1 MSSLRPP
8 GLVGD
13 DLSAANP
20 PAIPASTALP
30 PSKAALLRWLAL
42 IGSVLLV
49 KGILFRADHSPMFFL
64 GDSVAYI
71 NTAKWGW
78 IPPDRSFLYGWIIR
92 IISLWPG
99 TLTPLL
105 VAQTFATAAA
115 AVLCALILRRFFA
128 APRAIAALL
137 GLLCAVEPLQLL
149 YERYVMTEPFSLLAF
164 ALFVTFALGYLH
176 RPGLA
181 QLILM
186 QVAGVVVIS
195 FRVSFLPMLEAA
207 TLLVPLL
214 PLLGRSASRRWMRI
228 AGHLVLSCVLFVGL
242 HSAYKRLYAAEIQ
255 SYLPGAP
262 PAYYYDNGFHLLCFV
277 APIVQPSDFP
287 HSEKAPE
294 VFRLAFDLKDPD
306 LRGKQRWWQ
315 GGLIAN
321 VQAAYPDHLEA
332 NRLAAETAWNAVRRD
347 PWGEFCLSWYSF
359 SDYWN
364 LAHLRLGM
372 LTDQG
377 GDRELPA
384 DLLSVLHSDFHIEG
398 AGLPHLTTLS
408 NRYFFAAWPWY
419 LALLLLPAPLLI
431 LIAIVPVPH
440 RPAAILLCVFA
451 SLQITIIAACSISP
465 TVRFLHAVA
474 WLAMLTAG
482 IALTRLCAWRKPRP
496 KTPTNLES

>member
-1 MSSLRPP
+1 MSSPRPP

-13 DLSAANP
+13 DSPAANRSAA
-20 PAIPASTALP
+20 PAPTALP
-30 PSKAALLRWLAL
+30 PGKAALVRWLAL
-42 IGSVLLV
+42 AAVILLV
-49 KGILFRADHSPMFFL
+49 KTVLFWADHTPMFFL

-105 VAQTFATAAA
+105 VAQTLATAAA
-115 AVLCALILRRFFA
+115 AVLCALILRRNFA
-128 APRAIAALL
+128 APRAIAALMA
-137 GLLCAVEPLQLL
+137 LLCAVEPLQLL
-149 YERYVMTEPFSLLAF
+149 YERYVMTEAFSLLAF
-164 ALFVTFALGYLH
+164 ALFVTFALAYLH
-176 RPGLA
+176 RPSLRR
-181 QLILM
+181 LLLM
-186 QVAGVVVIS
+186 QIAGVLVIS
-195 FRVSFLPMLEAA
+195 FRVSFLPMIEAA

-214 PLLGRSASRRWMRI
+214 PLTGRPATRRWMRI

-242 HSAYKRLYAAEIQ
+242 HGTYKRLYAAEIQ

-287 HSEKAPE
+287 HPEKAAE

-306 LRGKQRWWQ
+306 LRGKQRWWP

-332 NRLAAETAWNAVRRD
+332 NRLAEQTAWNAVRRD
-347 PWGEFCLSWYSF
+347 PWGEFRLSWYSF
-359 SDYWN
+359 RDYWN
-364 LAHLRLGM
+364 LQHLRLGM

-384 DLLSVLHSDFHIEG
+384 DLLSVLRNDFHIEG
-398 AGLPHLTTLS
+398 AGLPHLSTLS

-419 LALLLLPAPLLI
+419 LVLLLLPVPLLV
-431 LIAIVPVPH
+431 LLGIVPAPH
-440 RPAAILLCVFA
+440 RPAAILLFVFA
-451 SLQITIIAACSISP
+451 ALQITIIAACSISP

-474 WLAMLTAG
+474 WLSMLTAG
-482 IALTRLCAWRKPRP
+482 IALTRLCAPQQKARP
-496 KTPTNLES
+496 QAPLIL